1 MIRSRAETGSSWPA
15 AMSAAGCAASSRDP
29 DEWFPDSTDVDA
41 ARREAAAAIAICDI
55 CLARESCLDRSL
67 RYWEIGQHG
76 IWGGLLPPE
85 REALRRNR
93 GQRGQRGLHGKRLTT
108 GRRS

>member
-1 MIRSRAETGSSWPA
+1 
-15 AMSAAGCAASSRDP
+15 MSAAGCAASSRHP

-41 ARREAAAAIAICDI
+41 ARREAAAALAICDI
-55 CLARESCLDRSL
+55 CLAREPCLDLSL

-85 REALRRNR
+85 REALRRKRGLRQNRGLRGLR
-93 GQRGQRGLHGKRLTT
+93 GQRGKHLAT
-108 GRRS
+108 GRPA